1 MATASVPAA
10 STDISPNATIDTQ
23 TTTGF
28 RVPNLGHA
36 LAGEFT
42 RLAGLRSTYI
52 YAILLTGAIFG
63 PIVLQTYLSGVESG
77 TLFVGIDFFL
87 FVAIIFAA
95 ADSAGAISGR
105 NIAYGYLTRQG
116 RWTGYATRFLA
127 QLAFSLAMLA
137 VGTAV
142 AWIIFATGG
151 VEIVDAAQTVGVVIA
166 LAVAWTAIG
175 SGIGMLIPVT
185 AAAVA
190 APLVW
195 IALIEGILPMLPFGD
210 FMNNIERFLPW
221 ISGRQLLGFM
231 DLGVSNAQAWIVL
244 GTWTA
249 VIAAVGIVT
258 ATRRDVR

>member
-1 MATASVPAA
+1 MGTSPDRVGGPATPPGFWHSSRSRWQCSRSAPRSLGLF
-10 STDISPNATIDTQ
+10 SP
-23 TTTGF
+23 
-28 RVPNLGHA
+28 P
-36 LAGEFT
+36 
-42 RLAGLRSTYI
+42 
-52 YAILLTGAIFG
+52 
-63 PIVLQTYLSGVESG
+63 
-77 TLFVGIDFFL
+77 
-87 FVAIIFAA
+87 
-95 ADSAGAISGR
+95 
-105 NIAYGYLTRQG
+105 
-116 RWTGYATRFLA
+116 
-127 QLAFSLAMLA
+127 
-137 VGTAV
+137 
-142 AWIIFATGG
+142 GG